1 MRELSELDKK
11 IIDRIIKAYDQQNLQ
26 GLQVARLLREELSL
40 FAIEWEIKPKTLSIF
55 APQRPGDEGLN
66 GLNKSFFDIANFLFL
81 IEELEKCGYIGLH
94 SIETANDGKYPKQLY
109 DRDKYTKQGD
119 IYMAKMEGTMLAVVQ
134 VDITSYYIN
143 IVDIMEKY
151 AFKFIFPLHSL
162 KEFKNRGY
170 LTEEQKFR
178 REEMELSRKSVSSA
192 MWATWAAAIGVVLTA
207 VSTIKSCTED
217 NKVGFDDTDMERIE
231 EIVKTPSHIVIDN
244 IDKVNADT
252 IKVRA
257 VDDIKP
263 LPINL
268 KVNVTPNQ

>member
-11 IIDRIIKAYDQQNLQ
+11 IIDRIIEAYDQQNLQ

-55 APQRPGDEGLN
+55 VPQRLGDEGIN

-109 DRDKYTKQGD
+109 DRDKYTKRGD
-119 IYMAKMEGTMLAVVQ
+119 NYMTKKGETMLAVVQ

-178 REEMELSRKSVSSA
+178 REEMALSRKSVSSA

-217 NKVGFDDTDMERIE
+217 NNVGFDDTDMERIE

-252 IKVRA
+252 IKVRS

-268 KVNVTPNQ
+268 KVNVTSN